1 MSLQDLSR
9 AAPDAFSNAPQANAT
24 DEAVVAANKVSKLYR
39 LYDHPQDR
47 LKHSLLWRFGREYGR
62 EFWALRDVSFELR
75 RGERL
80 GIIGRNGAGKSTLLQ
95 ILAGT
100 LAPTSGTV
108 QIRGRVAALLELG
121 SGFNPEYTGRE
132 NVFMNG
138 AILGFHRVDM
148 KQRFEEIENFAE
160 IGDFMDQPIKL
171 YSSGMVVRLA
181 FAISTHIYPDVLI
194 LDEALAVGDTFF
206 AQKCFAR
213 LDELIQLGTAVIL
226 VTHDIA
232 SVGQFCNK
240 VMVLHQGSQLYYGGP
255 VDGIRKYFALQ
266 RTGTALRAHPRQAAD
281 ASEGGHRFDWPA
293 PEAFLPLD
301 DISIEGTGQARITS
315 VALCD
320 ERNEPCSLFEIGQ
333 AAVFYYEFIVDEQ
346 IDVPIGG
353 ITLVNEKNVFVH
365 GKNSLQ
371 HQISAPTTVRGNTTL
386 RFRQRIKLDIAAGNY
401 TFVIGLA
408 TLNASDY
415 ALADHMPLD
424 ILTEKTTRV
433 VSASRIGAFSL
444 MLRTEG
450 QALPHHGLADLP
462 GDCRMA
468 VLSTEEQWN

>member
-1 MSLQDLSR
+1 MVTEETPML
-9 AAPDAFSNAPQANAT
+9 
-24 DEAVVAANKVSKLYR
+24 AVEPIEPPAHSTEVVISVRHLSKLYR

-47 LKHSLLWRFGREYGR
+47 LKHSLLWRFGRQYGR

-95 ILAGT
+95 IVAGT
-100 LAPTSGTV
+100 LAPTEGD
-108 QIRGRVAALLELG
+108 IRVTGRIAALLELG

-138 AILGFHRVDM
+138 AILGLKQADM
-148 KQRFEEIENFAE
+148 EQRFDEIANFAE
-160 IGDFMDQPIKL
+160 IGDFMEQPIKL

-181 FAISTHIYPDVLI
+181 FAISTCIYPDVLI

-206 AQKCFAR
+206 AQKCFRR
-213 LDELIQLGTAVIL
+213 LDELIQRGTAVIL

-240 VMVLHQGSQLYYGGP
+240 VMVLHQGSQIYYGNP

-266 RTGTALRAHPRQAAD
+266 RTENLPFARSGTLTVSSPRQVID
-281 ASEGGHRFDWPA
+281 QFKWPS
-293 PEAFLPLD
+293 PEAFLNLD
-301 DISIEGTGQARITS
+301 HASIESTGQARLIG
-315 VALCD
+315 VALC
-320 ERNEPCSLFEIGQ
+320 NEQNAPCSLFEIGQ
-333 AAVFYYEFIVDEQ
+333 SAVFYYEFALDDQ
-346 IDVPIGG
+346 INVPIGG
-353 ITLVNEKNVFVH
+353 ITLVNEKNIFVH

-371 HQISAPTTVRGNTTL
+371 HQIEAPTKAGSDTTL
-386 RFRQRIKLDIAAGNY
+386 RFRQSIKLDIAAGNY

-408 TLNASDY
+408 TLNALEYEHASQ
-415 ALADHMPLD
+415 MPLET
-424 ILTEKTTRV
+424 LSEKVVRV
-433 VSASRIGAFSL
+433 LSASRIGAFSV

-462 GDCRMA
+462 GDCQMVVIA
-468 VLSTEEQWN
+468 PSG

>member
-1 MSLQDLSR
+1 MVTEETS
-9 AAPDAFSNAPQANAT
+9 
-24 DEAVVAANKVSKLYR
+24 VVAVEPIDQPARSTDVVISAHRLSKLYR

-47 LKHSLLWRFGREYGR
+47 LKHALLWRFGRQYGR
-62 EFWALRDVSFELR
+62 EFWALRDISFELH

-95 ILAGT
+95 IVAGT
-100 LAPTSGTV
+100 LTPTEGDVRVT
-108 QIRGRVAALLELG
+108 GRVAALLELG

-138 AILGFHRVDM
+138 AILGLKQADM
-148 KQRFEEIENFAE
+148 EQRFEEIASFAE
-160 IGDFMDQPIKL
+160 LGDFMDQPIKL

-181 FAISTHIYPDVLI
+181 FAVSTCIYPDVLI

-206 AQKCFAR
+206 AQKCFRR
-213 LDELIQLGTAVIL
+213 LDELIQRGTAVIL

-240 VMVLHQGSQLYYGGP
+240 VMVLHQGSQIYYGNP

-266 RTGTALRAHPRQAAD
+266 RTENLPLARSGTVTASSPRQAID
-281 ASEGGHRFDWPA
+281 QFKWP
-293 PEAFLPLD
+293 PPQAFLNID
-301 DISIEGTGQARITS
+301 NASIEGTGQARLIS
-315 VALCD
+315 IALCN
-320 ERNEPCSLFEIGQ
+320 EHNEPCSLFEIGQ
-333 AAVFYYEFIVDEQ
+333 SAVFYYEFAVDNQ
-346 IDVPIGG
+346 INVPVGG
-353 ITLVNEKNVFVH
+353 ITLVNEKNIFVH

-371 HQISAPTTVRGNTTL
+371 HHVEAPTTVGSNAIL
-386 RFRQRIKLDIAAGNY
+386 RFRQSIKLDIAAGNY

-408 TLNASDY
+408 TLNALEYEHAS
-415 ALADHMPLD
+415 HMPLET
-424 ILTEKTTRV
+424 LSEKVVRV
-433 VSASRIGAFSL
+433 LSASRLGAFSI

-462 GDCRMA
+462 GDCQMVMIPPA
-468 VLSTEEQWN
+468 G